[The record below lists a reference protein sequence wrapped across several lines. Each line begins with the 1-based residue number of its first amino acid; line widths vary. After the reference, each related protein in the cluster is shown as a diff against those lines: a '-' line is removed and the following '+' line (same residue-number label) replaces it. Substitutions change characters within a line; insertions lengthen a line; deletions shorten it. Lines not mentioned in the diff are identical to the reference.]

1 MSMSLQGKVAVV
13 TGGSSGIGLATA
25 KRFVE
30 EGASVFIFGR
40 RQAELDKAVAEIGG
54 DAVAVSGD
62 VAKQA
67 DLDRLYSEVAKRKGK
82 VDVVFA
88 NAASLVLEPL
98 GAITEAAIDSQLAVN
113 FKGVVFTVQKA
124 LPLLQDRGSI
134 ILTSSIGAQKG
145 IPMQSVYL
153 ASKAAI
159 RSLART
165 WLVEL
170 KDRGVRVNVVTPGGV
185 DTPGVAA
192 LFPDPDMRKAFMAQ
206 VLSMI
211 PVGRIGRPEELANV
225 VAFLASDASSYVN
238 GADFQVD
245 GGLGQI

>member
-54 DAVAVSGD
+54 DVFAVSGD

-88 NAASLVLEPL
+88 NAAALMLEPL

-124 LPLLQDRGSI
+124 LPLLQDHGSI

>member
-25 KRFVE
+25 KHFVE